1 MPKYPMIRIDHED
14 DPERCQ
20 GMGQHGQCNFKR
32 VEGSEY
38 CPMHGGNN
46 AGIKREKQE
55 LRNYKINQARMRA
68 DLVAKANSSG
78 LIDLRDEVALT
89 RYLLEKI
96 LNTVDH
102 ENDLI
107 LQSSAISEL
116 VGKIE
121 KLVVSCHKLELS
133 TNSVLD
139 EKQLVALAGTIV
151 GIITTTIDSV
161 TALADDQRSALKGD
175 LASAIVNAVQ
185 ATLKGDTGE

>member
-1 MPKYPMIRIDHED
+1 
-14 DPERCQ
+14 
-20 GMGQHGQCNFKR
+20 
-32 VEGSEY
+32 
-38 CPMHGGNN
+38 MHGGNN

-151 GIITTTIDSV
+151 GIITTTIDNV

-185 ATLKGDTGE
+185 ATLKGE